1 MTRPP
6 FETPIYAYASDQWS
20 PKLVGERLV
29 EAVRWARYSGGRV
42 GPAGIGSGLPMMIL
56 TEEERIAE
64 FGLPDGPD
72 EEEEKAARHKLR
84 IQATPAQVSAYE
96 RALEW
101 PTIYLVPDHQES
113 ARVLGLWVRCKVYKL
128 PFAEAVDRRKWLSR
142 AMAYRYRDRALSI
155 ISVGLDKAG
164 VPL

>member
-1 MTRPP
+1 MTRSL
-6 FETPIYAYASDQWS
+6 FEDPAHPVDQWS

-72 EEEEKAARHKLR
+72 EEEEEKAARHRLR

-101 PTIYLVPDHQES
+101 PTIYLVPDHQDS
-113 ARVLGLWVRCKVYKL
+113 ARVLGIWVRCKVYNM